1 MYNLIQLQDEIKNIP
16 LADVQKYANGSN
28 PQVPPYIALSEMMRR
43 KQIESTQSAF
53 EGQQPTVKD
62 QLSNALTKPS
72 QFANDPTKQGA
83 HIDMTHQQGIINPAL
98 AKAQVNPASP
108 INAAALLR
116 GQNANTPQVDPTGEQ
131 QAQQMVQAAQGGLM
145 HFADGGFVPGIGSL
159 NNQQDQ
165 QQFSQPPNQIQQN
178 FQQGQPTSFWGQPQ
192 FIPQQSNQQIS
203 QNQPQSQPQQQPQG
217 VAGIPTPGMFQ
228 QQSFAGG
235 GIVAFEEGGSA
246 FSEDID
252 KAQKWLIDNFG
263 YSAPPAEK
271 PSWVQSGIDYFTKPR
286 PTPSAD
292 ADAQTGGL
300 YGQSGS
306 ADTSVPPVSNTP
318 SGTIK
323 PSTVVQGANPVS
335 NAQANAINNRYAP
348 PVDLTAK
355 QFFENRKALQELAG
369 VSQDPYADTKAR
381 YDKIEARREKQYAD
395 DPLDRLIAQAI
406 ATGKADP
413 TKGWAYAVGAG
424 GEASQTLK
432 RAQQELEDKQENSM
446 ADLHKEMN
454 KEEDARKR
462 GDVSGVEK
470 AIADQTK
477 TKLDL
482 AKLENERRQSDAM
495 MINATKSSAEI
506 QMIERVMKDKNISFT
521 DALGIIN
528 TEKNSASAQ
537 AKARNDYD
545 ESPILQQKYPN
556 FDDYLKSRNLA
567 PKLSNSPQYANNPK
581 TGERIVS
588 TDGGR
593 TWQPVGAK

>member
-1 MYNLIQLQDEIKNIP
+1 MYNLIQLQDEIKNLP
-16 LADVQKYANGSN
+16 LEDVKKYANGSN
-28 PQVPPYIALSEMMRR
+28 PQVPAYIALSEMMRR

-83 HIDMTHQQGIINPAL
+83 HIDMTRQQGVINPAL
-98 AKAQVNPASP
+98 AKQQVNPTAP
-108 INAAALLR
+108 VNAAALLR
-116 GQNANTPQVDPTGEQ
+116 GQNPNTPQVDPTGEQ

-145 HFADGGFVPGIGSL
+145 HFADGGFVPGIASL

-165 QQFSQPPNQIQQN
+165 QQYSQPPNQIQQN

-203 QNQPQSQPQQQPQG
+203 QNQPQSQPQG
-217 VAGIPTPGMFQ
+217 VAGIPTPNMFQ

-235 GIVAFEEGGSA
+235 GIVAFGEGGQPSLEEKLQLLQQGEGQP
-246 FSEDID
+246 S
-252 KAQKWLIDNFG
+252 LLSNSLMPRNFEQNLNKLNPQVPDSQFETEG
-263 YSAPPAEK
+263 ANAYVSTPVTPP
-271 PSWVQSGIDYFTKPR
+271 
-286 PTPSAD
+286 
-292 ADAQTGGL
+292 
-300 YGQSGS
+300 
-306 ADTSVPPVSNTP
+306 SNTP
-318 SGTIK
+318 SGQIA
-323 PSTVVQGANPVS
+323 PSTVVQGAKPVS

-381 YDKIEARREKQYAD
+381 YDKIEARQQEQYAD
-395 DPLDRLIAQAI
+395 NPLNRLIAQAI
-406 ATGKADP
+406 AIGKADP

-424 GEASQTLK
+424 GEASQTLE
-432 RAQQELEDKQENSM
+432 RAQQELQNKQENSM
-446 ADLHKEMN
+446 ADLHKDMN

-482 AKLENERRQSDAM
+482 AELENKRRQTDAM
-495 MINATKSSAEI
+495 MINATKAPAEM
-506 QMIERVMKDKNISFT
+506 QMLERIMKDKEVGFT
-521 DALGIIN
+521 DALNIYNSEKRSSQSLDQARKEYATDISLRQQYKTFDEYARAIGLGGGSTGN
-528 TEKNSASAQ
+528 T
-537 AKARNDYD
+537 
-545 ESPILQQKYPN
+545 
-556 FDDYLKSRNLA
+556 
-567 PKLSNSPQYANNPK
+567 PQYAVNPNTK
-581 TGERIVS
+581 ERIVS

>member
-1 MYNLIQLQDEIKNIP
+1 MYNLIQLQDEIKNLP

-72 QFANDPTKQGA
+72 QFANDPTKQGT
-83 HIDMTHQQGIINPAL
+83 HIDMTRQQGVINPAL
-98 AKAQVNPASP
+98 AKQQVNPTAP
-108 INAAALLR
+108 VNAAALLR
-116 GQNANTPQVDPTGEQ
+116 GQNPNTPQVDPTGEQ

-145 HFADGGFVPGIGSL
+145 HFADGGFVPGIASL

-165 QQFSQPPNQIQQN
+165 QQYSQPPNQIQQN

-203 QNQPQSQPQQQPQG
+203 QNQPQSQPQQQG
-217 VAGIPTPGMFQ
+217 VAGIPTPNMFQ

-235 GIVAFEEGGSA
+235 GIVAFGEGGSA

-252 KAQKWLIDNFG
+252 KAQKWLVDKFG
-263 YSAPPAEK
+263 YSAPPEEK

-292 ADAQTGGL
+292 ADAQSGGL

-306 ADTSVPPVSNTP
+306 ADTSVPPISNTP
-318 SGTIK
+318 SGQIA
-323 PSTVVQGANPVS
+323 PSTVVQGAKPVS

-348 PVDLTAK
+348 PVDLTDE
-355 QFFENRKALQELAG
+355 QLFERRKNLEKMAG

-381 YDKIEARREKQYAD
+381 YDKIEARQQEQYAD
-395 DPLDRLIAQAI
+395 NPLNRLIAQAI
-406 ATGKADP
+406 GIGKADP

-424 GEASQTLK
+424 GEASQTLE
-432 RAQQELEDKQENSM
+432 RAQQDLQNKQENSM

-462 GDVSGVEK
+462 GSVTGVE
-470 AIADQTK
+470 AARAAQEK

-482 AKLENERRQSDAM
+482 AKLENERRQTDAM
-495 MINATKSSAEI
+495 MINATKAPAEM
-506 QMIERVMKDKNISFT
+506 QMLERIMKDKGVGFT
-521 DALGIIN
+521 DALNIYNSEKRSSQSLDAARKEYATDISLRQQYKTFDEYARAIGLGGGSTGN
-528 TEKNSASAQ
+528 T
-537 AKARNDYD
+537 
-545 ESPILQQKYPN
+545 
-556 FDDYLKSRNLA
+556 
-567 PKLSNSPQYANNPK
+567 PQYAVNPNTK
-581 TGERIVS
+581 ERIVS

>member
-1 MYNLIQLQDEIKNIP
+1 MYNLIQLQDEIKNLP

-83 HIDMTHQQGIINPAL
+83 HIDMTRQQGVINPAL
-98 AKAQVNPASP
+98 AKQQVNPTAP
-108 INAAALLR
+108 VNAAALLR
-116 GQNANTPQVDPTGEQ
+116 GQNPNTPQVDPTGEQ

-159 NNQQDQ
+159 NNQQNQ
-165 QQFSQPPNQIQQN
+165 QQYSQPPNQIQQN

-203 QNQPQSQPQQQPQG
+203 QNQPQSQPQPQPQG
-217 VAGIPTPGMFQ
+217 VAGIPTPNMFQ

-235 GIVAFEEGGSA
+235 GIVAFGEGGSA

-252 KAQKWLIDNFG
+252 KAQKWLVDKFG
-263 YSAPPAEK
+263 YSAPPEEK

-292 ADAQTGGL
+292 ADAQSGGL

-318 SGTIK
+318 SGQIA
-323 PSTVVQGANPVS
+323 PSTVVQGAKPVS

-482 AKLENERRQSDAM
+482 ANLENERRKTDAM
-495 MINATKSSAEI
+495 MINATKAPE
-506 QMIERVMKDKNISFT
+506 QMQIFDRIMKDKNVSFT
-521 DALGIIN
+521 DAVSIYN
-528 TEKNSASAQ
+528 SEKNSASAQ

-556 FDDYLKSRNLA
+556 FDDYLRSRNLA
-567 PKLSNSPQYANNPK
+567 PKSSNSPQYATNPK

-588 TDGGR
+588 TDGR
-593 TWQPVGAK
+593 KTWQPVGAK